1 MGYSALDY
9 IMANFINISQTQL
22 PIIQPMCYGFFFFF
36 SYISMFGNMK
46 KSKVGEEKREE
57 KAPEHQAKSIPR
69 ASSRRLKEG
78 FSGRASDWLIY
89 MDIKGS
95 AGEHF

>member
-1 MGYSALDY
+1 
-9 IMANFINISQTQL
+9 
-22 PIIQPMCYGFFFFF
+22 
-36 SYISMFGNMK
+36 MFGNMK

>member
-1 MGYSALDY
+1 
-9 IMANFINISQTQL
+9 
-22 PIIQPMCYGFFFFF
+22 
-36 SYISMFGNMK
+36 MK